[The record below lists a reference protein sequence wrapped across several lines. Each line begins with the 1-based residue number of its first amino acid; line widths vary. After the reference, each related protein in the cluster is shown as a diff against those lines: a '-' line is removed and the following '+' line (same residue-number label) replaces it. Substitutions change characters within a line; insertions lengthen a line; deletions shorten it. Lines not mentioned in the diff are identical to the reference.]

1 MQFESWL
8 AFCAIALLATAT
20 PGPAALLVSVHSI
33 SSGFR
38 KSLATILGNVSGLF
52 IMSGFSVLGL
62 SSLVLHSAWAF
73 TLVKIV
79 GALYLAYMGV
89 MLWKNGV
96 LNIQDEKSQSQQS
109 RHNFYLQGVLVAL
122 TNPKA
127 IVFTTALFPQFIDV
141 SQAPIPQF
149 SLLVG
154 SFMMLSFICLSSY
167 ALLAQKAKALTI
179 KQVSNRLMGKV
190 LGSTFVGAG
199 CYLAST
205 SR

>member
-1 MQFESWL
+1 MTFENWL

-20 PGPAALLVSVHSI
+20 PGPAALLVSVHSV
-33 SSGFR
+33 SWGFR
-38 KSLATILGNVSGLF
+38 KSLATILGNVTGLF
-52 IMSGFSVLGL
+52 VMSGFSVLGL
-62 SSLVLHSAWAF
+62 STLVLHSAWAF
-73 TLVKIV
+73 TLVKII

-96 LNIQDEKSQSQQS
+96 VNIKPEKAHSRQS
-109 RHNFYLQGVLVAL
+109 RKSLYLQGVLVAL

-127 IVFTTALFPQFIDV
+127 IVFTTALFPQFIDI
-141 SQAPIPQF
+141 SQALIPQF

-167 ALLAQKAKALTI
+167 ALLAQKAKSLTI
-179 KQVSNRLMGKV
+179 KQVSNQLLGKI